1 MEEQKEDI
9 LPIKG
14 FDGYFVSRDG
24 KIFSNKK
31 GELREVVPFVVE
43 ISNSLVYRRVILYKN
58 GRKRTKMVHRVVY
71 ETFSGVSL
79 GSRDKIYFKDF
90 NTLNCSYDN
99 LTTNP
104 PLYELEEGEEWIDGF
119 EGRYTIYKGEVF
131 SVWQRDFPKRL
142 KPYIDSRA
150 KKYTLYDS
158 SGNPFS
164 FYLYDKTYDK

>member
-43 ISNSLVYRRVILYKN
+43 ISNSLVYKRVKIYRN
-58 GRKRTKMVHRVVY
+58 GRKRTKMVHRIVY
-71 ETFSGVSL
+71 ETFSGNSL
-79 GSRDKIYFKDF
+79 NRNDKIYFKDF
-90 NTLNCSYDN
+90 NTLNCSYGN
-99 LTTNP
+99 LTTECQQ
-104 PLYELEEGEEWIDGF
+104 YVLEEGEEWVDGF
-119 EGRYTIYKGEVF
+119 EGRYTIYKGDVY
-131 SVWQRDFPKRL
+131 SVWQKDFPKRL
-142 KPYIDSRA
+142 KPQHESES

-158 SGNPFS
+158 SGESYTFRISGNRQV
-164 FYLYDKTYDK
+164 K